1 MTFSKPTTR
10 EEMYEILNEIYKHYR
25 LRKVDY
31 QGLAFEKLKL
41 DRLEYIPKNQQQIFE
56 RASAI
61 ANTDYQKEIAE
72 KTLQINLKIYE
83 LSAKIDLLENNLSSE
98 LSGQDTNLALLLSSV
113 QEDATQKGMANSGVV
128 TQKIVQLTEESDSKK
143 QKITAKYNGL
153 ISQAQ
158 AEKQG
163 YQTILDNLANYY
175 APYYQ
180 SAVVKRTEEVTLQE
194 EELVREVFKYN
205 NSLDE
210 KEKRHANSIEQVK
223 ANLDIKY
230 AQIYATSFTKE
241 QLVEMGYYN
250 DVIDCVTAYFD
261 TMDTLVAYQSITS
274 ENKLAQY
281 LEDYYSSRVYMYRSR
296 AGM

>member
-1 MTFSKPTTR
+1 MTFSKPTTKQ
-10 EEMYEILNEIYKHYR
+10 EMYEILNEIYKYYR

-31 QGLAFEKLKL
+31 DGVAFEKLKL
-41 DRLEYIPKNQQQIFE
+41 DRLEYIPKNQQQILE
-56 RASAI
+56 RATAI

-72 KTLQINLKIYE
+72 KSLQINLKIYE
-83 LSAKIDLLENNLSSE
+83 LCAKIDLLNNNLSSE
-98 LSGQDTNLALLLSSV
+98 LTQQDTNLALLLETVS
-113 QEDATQKGMANSGVV
+113 EDATQKGMANSGVV
-128 TQKIVQLTEESDSKK
+128 TQKIAQLTQESNSKK

-153 ISQAQ
+153 IAQAQ

-163 YQTILDNLANYY
+163 YQSVLDNLSNYY
-175 APYYQ
+175 TPYYQ
-180 SAVVKRTEEVTLQE
+180 SAVKKRTEEVTLQE
-194 EELVREVFKYN
+194 EDLVREVFKYN

-210 KEKRHANSIEQVK
+210 KEKRYANSIEQVK
-223 ANLDIKY
+223 ASLDIKY

-250 DVIDCVTAYFD
+250 DVIDCVTSYFD
-261 TMDTLVAYQSITS
+261 TMDTLDAYQSITG

-281 LEDYYSSRVYMYRSR
+281 LEDYYSSIVYMYRSR